1 MWSLFARNFCSWSFS
16 FFLRNNG
23 VHIVSPPIHM
33 LNLSS
38 FSDEDISALSGRI
51 CAPGIPPKSKVEA
64 RRHIEMIRQLM
75 DHERSMLETEARDN
89 RERRE
94 THERC
99 LQHWS
104 EVVLPDV
111 HAQLYSKLTTTLWA
125 RHGIPNEVRGTVW
138 AHVIGNERSIDGR
151 LFEMC
156 VTKSRERERA
166 AAKLSIV
173 DPSTMSSDAAAHK
186 SARAMREED
195 PSFFSPKLSKLESMM
210 QIAVDLPR
218 TIISRSAVQQSPT
231 PSSASTSPRGSPVQS
246 PRGRH
251 SSGGEGGSIAGTSPT
266 GVTLS
271 NPTSFSAD
279 GTASSSPSSGAMT
292 VLGLAASDML
302 ISSMC
307 DDVLLA
313 RVRKALFAYVEYR
326 PDIGYVQGMSYLAAM
341 LLLHVND
348 DKSGFI
354 ALANLL
360 NKGHFRFFYSVHH
373 QGMAVYTSAFDAC
386 FQRCLPQLHT
396 NFTIIGVNPQM
407 YVLDWWMSLF
417 SRALPY
423 ETAARCWDLY
433 LLDEAYLFRISL
445 AILVYFSPHI
455 HEESQLDEVMVF
467 LSKVQRQH
475 VDERRFFAIVDDDH
489 QCGGTLSM
497 VRDILRGWLKE
508 VPPED
513 EVVDL

>member
-1 MWSLFARNFCSWSFS
+1 M
-16 FFLRNNG
+16 
-23 VHIVSPPIHM
+23 I
-33 LNLSS
+33 NLSS
-38 FSDEDISALSGRI
+38 MSAEDISAMSGRI
-51 CAPGIPPKSKVEA
+51 CAPGIPPKSKDEA

-75 DHERSMLETEARDN
+75 DHERALIEAEAKDT

-94 THERC
+94 QNERC
-99 LQHWS
+99 LKHWH

-111 HAQLYSKLTTTLWA
+111 ENQLFSKATAQLWA
-125 RHGIPNEVRGTVW
+125 RHGIPRELCGDVW
-138 AHVIGNERSIDGR
+138 LHVIGNERHIDGR
-151 LFEMC
+151 LFELC

-166 AAKLSIV
+166 GAIVHAPSSTDAHSHDASRGAAVS
-173 DPSTMSSDAAAHK
+173 

-195 PSFFSPKLSKLESMM
+195 PTFFSPKLSKLESMM

-218 TIISRSAVQQSPT
+218 TIISRSSAAVPQSPRST
-231 PSSASTSPRGSPVQS
+231 SSASSSPRGSPIQS
-246 PRGRH
+246 PRGGRH
-251 SSGGEGGSIAGTSPT
+251 SEERATQQGCSPLTTTASNPSFSVGDTT
-266 GVTLS
+266 GV
-271 NPTSFSAD
+271 
-279 GTASSSPSSGAMT
+279 SSSPSSGA
-292 VLGLAASDML
+292 GLASSDML

-307 DDVLLA
+307 DDILIA

-341 LLLHVND
+341 LLLHVPD
-348 DKSGFI
+348 DKAAFV

-373 QGMAVYTSAFDAC
+373 QGMGVYISAFDGC
-386 FQRCLPQLHT
+386 LQRCLPELHT
-396 NFTIIGVNPQM
+396 NFTVIGVNPQM
-407 YVLDWWMSLF
+407 YVIDWWMSLF

-433 LLDEAYLFRISL
+433 LLDEAYLFRISI

-455 HEESQLDEVMVF
+455 HEESALDEVMVF

-475 VDERRFFAIVDDDH
+475 VDERRFFAIVDDDQ
-489 QCGGTLSM
+489 QCGGSLSM
-497 VRDILRGWLKE
+497 MRDILRGWLTE

-513 EVVDL
+513 EVVEL